1 MIRRST
7 SVDVGARWSICT
19 RWSSFVTARGP
30 AVPLGVRW
38 SLVDVCGA
46 VVRYMRQVKAGVSHT
61 GDRFSEPVLKPYGF
75 VLRAVFVVNTW
86 VCVPQECHV
95 DFAVYASQAQPVH
108 ERVAERMKYL
118 AAVSNAM
125 CPYVAPK
132 PLRERRL
139 TRGARCYLWK

>member
-1 MIRRST
+1 MLPIPGKSFEPAHWICGLYGFLQPTDAPLRPLMTFGATRPSTNQVPRS
-7 SVDVGARWSICT
+7 SHWR
-19 RWSSFVTARGP
+19 
-30 AVPLGVRW
+30 PLQRACV
-38 SLVDVCGA
+38 
-46 VVRYMRQVKAGVSHT
+46 
-61 GDRFSEPVLKPYGF
+61 KPYGF
-75 VLRAVFVVNTW
+75 VLRAVFVVYTW

-139 TRGARCYLWK
+139 TRGARCYVWK